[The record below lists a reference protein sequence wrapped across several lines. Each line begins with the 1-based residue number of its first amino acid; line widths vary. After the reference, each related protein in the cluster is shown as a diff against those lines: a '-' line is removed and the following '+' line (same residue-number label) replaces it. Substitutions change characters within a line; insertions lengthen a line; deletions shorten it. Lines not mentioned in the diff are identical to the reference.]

1 MRESLRQ
8 LAPYVTTKARGLPL
22 HLNTNRL
29 GVNPVIQRASQ
40 LLEKIDLSIYA
51 DRDAMPLRQALATHY
66 DLGPEYFLAGNGSDE
81 VFDLIFKTYLNP
93 DETVAYPG
101 PTYSMY
107 RHYALTNG
115 ANAVEVPLDEA
126 FDLKAQA
133 LVETKA
139 KLLVLCTPNN
149 PTGNTLH
156 AQSIEKVLRSG
167 QLVVIDEA
175 YAEFGGHDWIRAVR
189 DFPNLMVVRTFSKA
203 YGLAGLRV
211 GYVVANP
218 KLIEPIELVRLPFN
232 LNAFSQALAAEA
244 LREQEFVRAYT
255 RLIREERPRWA
266 EALTERGFHVWPSQ
280 ANFLLVAMPDGVER
294 DLFVAELETKGVLV
308 RTLGEHPRLRE
319 CVRITV
325 GTPDDRAILLKAIDE
340 VLP

>member
-8 LAPYVTTKARGLPL
+8 LAPYLATKARGLPL

-29 GVNPVIQRASQ
+29 GVNPVIRRASQ

-51 DRDAMPLRQALATHY
+51 DRDAVVLRQALATHY
-66 DLGPEYFLAGNGSDE
+66 GLDPENFLAGNGSDE

-107 RHYALTNG
+107 KHYALTNG
-115 ANAVEVPLDEA
+115 ANAVELPLDEA
-126 FDLKAQA
+126 FNFEVQA

-156 AQSIEKVLRSG
+156 APSIEKVLRSG

-175 YAEFGGHDWIRAVR
+175 YAEFGGDDWIQAVR
-189 DFPNLMVVRTFSKA
+189 DYPNLLVVRTFSKA

-211 GYVVANP
+211 GYVASNP
-218 KLIEPIELVRLPFN
+218 KLIEPLELVRLPYN

-244 LREQEFVRAYT
+244 LREQAFVRAYT
-255 RLIREERPRWA
+255 TLISEERPRWSQG
-266 EALTERGFHVWPSQ
+266 LMERGFHVWPSQ
-280 ANFLLVAMPDGVER
+280 ANFLLVAMPTGVVR
-294 DLFVAELETKGVLV
+294 DAFVAQLEERGVLV
-308 RTLGEHPRLRE
+308 RTLGEDPRLRQ

-325 GTPDDRAILLKAIDE
+325 GTPDDRATLLKAIDE
-340 VLP
+340 VLL